1 VLGGTGELLES
12 KEQQALS
19 RFLAKLLLRSPL
31 DEEQQREIL
40 SLEGRL
46 SRYSA
51 HRDIVSP
58 GERVQES
65 CLVADGLVG
74 RFDQMASGQR
84 QITAFHIAG
93 DMSDLHSV
101 VVPTAAWSITALSN
115 CTVMLIP
122 HAQLQRLIDRH
133 EAIAMAFWR
142 ESAVD
147 GSRLA
152 KWIGNMGR
160 KNALSRLAHLFCE
173 MGVAIETAGLGTRL
187 IYDLPATQEQIAD
200 AVGLTSVHTNRVL
213 QELRGENLLIF
224 RSGRVE
230 ILDWAR
236 LAALAEFDPN
246 YLVLRRPNESVNA
259 RLA

>member
-1 VLGGTGELLES
+1 LES

-31 DEEQQREIL
+31 NEEQQRAIL

-46 SRYSA
+46 VRYSA

-65 CLVADGLVG
+65 CLVVEGLIG

-84 QITAFHIAG
+84 QITAFHVAG

-115 CTVMLIP
+115 ATVMMIS
-122 HAQLQRLIDRH
+122 HAQLQQLIDRH
-133 EAIAMAFWR
+133 EAIALAFWR
-142 ESAVD
+142 ETTVD

-152 KWIGNMGR
+152 KWTGNLGR
-160 KNALSRLAHLFCE
+160 KGALSRLAHLFCE
-173 MGVAIETAGLGTRL
+173 MGISMEMAGLGTRL
-187 IYDLPATQEQIAD
+187 RYELPATQEQIAD

-213 QELRGENLLIF
+213 QELRGEDLLTF

-230 ILDWAR
+230 ILYWDR
-236 LAALAEFDPN
+236 LVALAEFDPN
-246 YLVLRRPNESVNA
+246 YLVLRRPDESVNA
-259 RLA
+259 RLD

>member
-1 VLGGTGELLES
+1 LES

-31 DEEQQREIL
+31 SEEQQRDIL

-46 SRYSA
+46 CRYPA

-58 GERVQES
+58 GERVHES
-65 CLVADGLVG
+65 CLIVDGLIG
-74 RFDQMASGQR
+74 RFDQMSSGQR
-84 QITAFHIAG
+84 QITAFHVAG
-93 DMSDLHSV
+93 DMCDLHSV
-101 VVPTAAWSITALSN
+101 VVPTAAWCITALSN
-115 CTVMLIP
+115 STVMMIP
-122 HAQLQRLIDRH
+122 HSQLHQLIDRH
-133 EAIAMAFWR
+133 EAIAIAFWR
-142 ESAVD
+142 ETTVD

-160 KNALSRLAHLFCE
+160 KGALSRLAHLFCE
-173 MGVAIETAGLGTRL
+173 MGISMETAGLGTRL
-187 IYDLPATQEQIAD
+187 AFDLPATQEQIAD
-200 AVGLTSVHTNRVL
+200 AAGLTSVHTNRVL

-230 ILDWAR
+230 ILDWDR
-236 LAALAEFDPN
+236 LASLAEFDPN